1 MLKQVQRDHMKINS
15 LEKIKKLSG
24 KRVLVRA
31 DFNVPI
37 KNGKI
42 QETYKIEQGIA
53 TIKHLS
59 KTGAKV
65 IIMSHLGRPEGR
77 DKTLSLK
84 PVAGVLGKLLD
95 KKINFLEI
103 TDKEINNKILL
114 AKLADK
120 IQSAPNGS
128 VTLLENIRFIKG
140 EEKND
145 IKVAKVLAS
154 LGDLFVLDGFAVAHR
169 NSASVT
175 GASKYLPSYAGLL
188 MEKEIIG
195 LARLTEKPKRPFVAV
210 IGGAKMETKIPLI
223 KKLLPKV
230 DCILLGGGIV
240 NTCLWAK
247 GYKVGGSLVE
257 KKYKKEA
264 LAYLKNKKIIMPLD
278 VVVGDARGKKV
289 YIAKIDKNFKI
300 KDKKLAIYDIGPETI
315 TRYARILKSAET
327 LAWNGAMGMFEQS
340 PYHWGSYSIARIFAA
355 RAKGKEFGVA
365 GGGETVEIIKKL
377 KLSEEIDLV
386 STGGGAMLEF
396 LSGKIL
402 PGVKAVAKK

>member
-1 MLKQVQRDHMKINS
+1 MKINS
-15 LEKIKKLSG
+15 LAKLKKLSG

-31 DFNVPI
+31 DFNVPM
-37 KNGKI
+37 KNGRI
-42 QETYKIEQGIA
+42 QETYKIEQGLT
-53 TIKHLS
+53 TINFLAKA
-59 KTGAKV
+59 GAKV
-65 IIMSHLGRPEGR
+65 IVMSHLGRPNGL

-84 PVAGVLGKLLD
+84 PVAVVLGKLLD

-103 TDKEINNKILL
+103 TDKEINDKILL

-120 IQSAPNGS
+120 IQTAPNGS

-145 IKVAKVLAS
+145 PKVAKALAS
-154 LGDLFVLDGFAVAHR
+154 LGDIFVLDGFAVAHR
-169 NSASVT
+169 DSASVS
-175 GASKYLPSYAGLL
+175 GAAKHLPAYAGFL

-195 LARLTEKPKRPFVAV
+195 LARLTEKPKRPFAAV

-230 DCILLGGGIV
+230 DSILLGGGIV

-247 GYKVGGSLVE
+247 GCKVGGSIIE

-278 VVVGDARGKKV
+278 VVVGDARGKNV
-289 YIAKIDKNFKI
+289 YIAKIDKKFKI
-300 KDKKLAIYDIGPETI
+300 NGKKLAIYDIGPETI
-315 TRYARILKSAET
+315 TRYAKILKGANT
-327 LAWNGAMGMFEQS
+327 LVWNGAMGMFEQS
-340 PYHWGSYSIARIFAA
+340 PYHWGSYSVARLFAS
-355 RAKGKEFGVA
+355 RAKGKAFGVA
-365 GGGETVEIIKKL
+365 GGGETVEIVKKL
-377 KLSEEIDLV
+377 KLTEEIDLV

>member
-1 MLKQVQRDHMKINS
+1 MKINT
-15 LEKIKKLSG
+15 LDRAKKLSG

-42 QETYKIEQGIA
+42 QETYKIEQGLP
-53 TIKHLS
+53 TINFLVQA
-59 KTGAKV
+59 GAKV
-65 IIMSHLGRPEGR
+65 IIMSHLGRPNGP

-84 PVAGVLGKLLD
+84 PVAKSLEKLFGKKINFFSVGDKEINGKKLLD
-95 KKINFLEI
+95 KFV
-103 TDKEINNKILL
+103 
-114 AKLADK
+114 DK
-120 IQSAPNGS
+120 IKSLPNGS

-145 IKVAKVLAS
+145 SKVAKALAS
-154 LGDLFVLDGFAVAHR
+154 LGEIFVLDGFAVAHR
-169 NSASVT
+169 DSASVS
-175 GASKYLPSYAGLL
+175 GVAKYLPSYAGLL
-188 MEKEIIG
+188 MEKELSG
-195 LARLTEKPKRPFVAV
+195 LSRLTDKPKRPFAAV

-247 GYKVGGSLVE
+247 GYKVGGSLIE

-264 LAYLKNKKIIMPLD
+264 LAYLKNRKIIMPVD
-278 VVVGDARGKKV
+278 VVIGDARGKKV
-289 YIAKIDKNFKI
+289 YTAKIDNKFKI
-300 KDKKLAIYDIGPETI
+300 SDKNLAIYDIGPETI
-315 TRYARILKSAET
+315 TRYAKILKNAET
-327 LAWNGAMGMFEQS
+327 LAWNGALGMFEQS

-365 GGGETVEIIKKL
+365 GGGETVEIVKKL
-377 KLSEEIDLV
+377 KLTEEIDLV

-402 PGVKAVAKK
+402 PGAKAVAKK